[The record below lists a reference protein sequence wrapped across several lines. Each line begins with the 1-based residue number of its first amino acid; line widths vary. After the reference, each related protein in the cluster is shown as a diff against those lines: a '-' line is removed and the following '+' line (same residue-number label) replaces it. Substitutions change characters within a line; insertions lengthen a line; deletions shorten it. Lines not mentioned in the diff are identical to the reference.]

1 MFRVN
6 RKSIERVKR
15 FFGCTSLDAIY
26 YLMPDSLISEGRVT
40 DFTIVD
46 GTVPALAAEAQ
57 FLTGD
62 ANRPGSAVLEG

>member
-1 MFRVN
+1 MFRVH

-46 GTVPALAAEAQ
+46 GAVPTLAVEAQ
-57 FLTGD
+57 YL
-62 ANRPGSAVLEG
+62 SAGADYDQSAALKG